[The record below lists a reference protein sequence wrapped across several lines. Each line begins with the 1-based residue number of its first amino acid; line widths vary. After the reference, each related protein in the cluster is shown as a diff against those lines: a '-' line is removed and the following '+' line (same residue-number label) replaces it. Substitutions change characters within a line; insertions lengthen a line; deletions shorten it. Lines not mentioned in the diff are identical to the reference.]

1 MDATNANKIVYYRIY
16 GQHDN
21 KAKSLYEE
29 IYRKTYTKTYLKR
42 VFYQKWNTNA
52 FKFLSLEKVTLIS
65 KYGHVANSSI
75 HREVLL
81 AIRKEEKQSWM

>member
-1 MDATNANKIVYYRIY
+1 MDDITNKIVFYRIY

-21 KAKSLYEE
+21 KTQSLYEE
-29 IYRKTYTKTYLKR
+29 IYRKTYSMQYLKR
-42 VFYQKWNTNA
+42 TFYQKWNTNA

-65 KYGHVANSSI
+65 KYGHVANSNI

-81 AIRKEEKQSWM
+81 ARRKEEKQSWM

>member
-1 MDATNANKIVYYRIY
+1 MDEPKQITYYRIH

-21 KAKSLYEE
+21 KQQSCVEDL
-29 IYRKTYTKTYLKR
+29 YRKTYTKTYLKR

-65 KYGHVANSSI
+65 KYGHVANSNI

-81 AIRKEEKQSWM
+81 ARRKEEKQSWM